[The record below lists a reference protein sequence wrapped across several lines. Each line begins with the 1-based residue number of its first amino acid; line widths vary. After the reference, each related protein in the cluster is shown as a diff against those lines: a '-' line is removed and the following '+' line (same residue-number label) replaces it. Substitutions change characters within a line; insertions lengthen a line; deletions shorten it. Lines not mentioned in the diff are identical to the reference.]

1 MQKVIVEVGY
11 LDGNYSAHVPELP
24 GLAMTGN
31 NLQEIQDHLKE
42 AVPFHIEGQREAGGE
57 VPAVF
62 DGEYEYEYRLTV
74 EALLNEYSGIFTKAA
89 LSKITGINERQLW
102 HYAAGLRHPREKQRK
117 RIEEGLHKLGQQL
130 TSLIL

>member
-11 LDGNYSAHVPELP
+11 IDGDYSASIPELP
-24 GLAMTGN
+24 GCAVVGKN
-31 NLQEIQDHLKE
+31 LKE
-42 AVPFHIEGQREAGGE
+42 IRQELQTAVPFHIEGQREAGGK

-62 DGEYEYEYRLTV
+62 DTPHEYEFRLTV
-74 EALLNEYSGIFTKAA
+74 EALLNEYSGIFTKSA

-117 RIEEGLHKLGQQL
+117 RIEEGLHQLGQQL
-130 TSLIL
+130 ISLVL